1 MLAHYGKSDVIEIT
15 TGDLQLYLL
24 VGTEGTQCLATSA
37 EFPFMTRTDLEE
49 HLLTNFKFLKDQGK
63 D

>member
-1 MLAHYGKSDVIEIT
+1 MIEIA

-49 HLLTNFKFLKDQGK
+49 HLLTNF
-63 D
+63 